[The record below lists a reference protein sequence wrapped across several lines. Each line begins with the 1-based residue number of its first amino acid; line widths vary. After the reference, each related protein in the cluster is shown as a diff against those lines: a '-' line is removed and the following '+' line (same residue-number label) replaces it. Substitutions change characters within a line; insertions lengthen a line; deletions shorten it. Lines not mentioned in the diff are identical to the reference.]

1 MFNFFKKIS
10 EHENKK
16 EYSSLM
22 DEETKNAI
30 NHQVKIDRAN
40 ISFEQIRHM
49 LRISWEL
56 DTVNNH
62 LKSESMEITHNRV
75 ENLFVNVYKD
85 TYMMEDISDFE
96 EYVTSNIKKLIFEYL
111 DINYDFMFSNI
122 EDKTY
127 LISTTEPEFK
137 SEFSKYDFSKSVYE
151 ILNGTKEV
159 KFFED
164 EELEKILKL
173 LLDFDDPNA
182 TQRYLVKL
190 IIHFVTY
197 VMGIM
202 YLIVLSRGRNKFL
215 NSNELFAV
223 ANNLYDEFDE
233 ETALDKLFDIYKE
246 LYDNKLE
253 SIRKQNFI
261 RHLFEEKKAK
271 LNLELIN
278 RYSFE
283 YMKNDFLKSLRFIKE
298 HVEEYLTLDKIDN
311 LTYEQ
316 FEKIAYICY
325 RNEKRDVEQAYA
337 FIVMHYINSFGNKDL
352 VKVVL
357 DYFNIR
363 NKMWEKSKKD
373 KAEEKKQAYLKGNFD
388 NEKDADK
395 NEIKYE
401 VISKKDK
408 LNLDNVN
415 SGVEFENYLKYIFE
429 ELGYEVETT
438 KASGDQGADLIITK
452 GEVRTAVQAKFYS
465 STVGNKAVQEV
476 VASMKFYNATNAMVV
491 TNNYYTSG
499 ARELAKANGVSLWDK
514 DMLESIVLTMG

>member
-173 LLDFDDPNA
+173 LWDFDDPNA
-182 TQRYLVKL
+182 TQRY
-190 IIHFVTY
+190 
-197 VMGIM
+197 
-202 YLIVLSRGRNKFL
+202 
-215 NSNELFAV
+215 
-223 ANNLYDEFDE
+223 
-233 ETALDKLFDIYKE
+233 
-246 LYDNKLE
+246 
-253 SIRKQNFI
+253 
-261 RHLFEEKKAK
+261 
-271 LNLELIN
+271 
-278 RYSFE
+278 
-283 YMKNDFLKSLRFIKE
+283 
-298 HVEEYLTLDKIDN
+298 
-311 LTYEQ
+311 
-316 FEKIAYICY
+316 
-325 RNEKRDVEQAYA
+325 
-337 FIVMHYINSFGNKDL
+337 
-352 VKVVL
+352 
-357 DYFNIR
+357 
-363 NKMWEKSKKD
+363 
-373 KAEEKKQAYLKGNFD
+373 
-388 NEKDADK
+388 
-395 NEIKYE
+395 
-401 VISKKDK
+401 
-408 LNLDNVN
+408 
-415 SGVEFENYLKYIFE
+415 
-429 ELGYEVETT
+429 
-438 KASGDQGADLIITK
+438 
-452 GEVRTAVQAKFYS
+452 
-465 STVGNKAVQEV
+465 
-476 VASMKFYNATNAMVV
+476 
-491 TNNYYTSG
+491 
-499 ARELAKANGVSLWDK
+499 
-514 DMLESIVLTMG
+514 